1 MIRMMLVRGLLVALP
16 FAAWFAWTW
25 WAKRTGRTVPPAP
38 YAWLFL
44 GGMALMALSLFVTAL
59 VAPDHR
65 DEVYVPAEVVDGR
78 VVPQRYEDAPPE
90 PEPTGRY
97 EQLPPPAAEPQR

>member
-16 FAAWFAWTW
+16 FAAWFAWSW
-25 WAKRTGRTVPPAP
+25 WAKRTGRAVPRAP

-44 GGMALMALSLFVTAL
+44 GGMTLMALSLFATAL
-59 VAPDHR
+59 VGDEHT

-78 VVPQRYEDAPPE
+78 VAPPRYEHAPPE
-90 PEPTGRY
+90 PEPGRTY
-97 EQLPPPAAEPQR
+97 ERLPDQREQR

>member
-25 WAKRTGRTVPPAP
+25 WAKRTGRPVPRAP

-44 GGMALMALSLFVTAL
+44 AGMTLMALSLFATAL
-59 VAPDHR
+59 IGDDHR
-65 DEVYVPAEVVDGR
+65 GDVYVPAEVVDGR
-78 VVPQRYEDAPPE
+78 VVPQRYEDAPKPVDRPALPAPE
-90 PEPTGRY
+90 
-97 EQLPPPAAEPQR
+97 

>member
-1 MIRMMLVRGLLVALP
+1 MIRLMLLRGLLVALP

-44 GGMALMALSLFVTAL
+44 GGMSLMALSLFATAL
-59 VAPDHR
+59 IGDDHK
-65 DEVYVPAEVVDGR
+65 DDVYVPAEVVDGR
-78 VVPQRYEDAPPE
+78 VVPQRYEQAPKPVERPALPAPE
-90 PEPTGRY
+90 
-97 EQLPPPAAEPQR
+97 